1 MKAGFQPQSS
11 IFKDRGN
18 NLIGNDSLIMRR
30 WKQYFYETVNVKVD
44 VEIRE
49 EFIHLPERQIDPQQ
63 KMRHMK

>member
-11 IFKDRGN
+11 IFKERGN
-18 NLIGNDSLIMRR
+18 NLIGNDLLIMGR

-49 EFIHLPERQIDPQQ
+49 ESYTYLKGKLTPNR
-63 KMRHMK
+63 R